1 MDHHQRTEPS
11 IPITFAEVKR
21 VLTSHDDGATIAS
34 MTDMPLEN
42 FSLPTRTWFR
52 ETFGAPTPPQA
63 QGWLPIQRGEH
74 TLILAPTGSG
84 KTLAA
89 FLWGIDQLYRHDRR
103 PPTTD
108 GVQLL
113 YVSPLKALNND
124 IERNLRA
131 PLEGIRAT
139 AERLQIELPTLR
151 VAVRTGDTPSSARAA
166 MLKHPP
172 HILITTPESLY
183 LMLTAPRAREMFR
196 ATRTVLVDEIHTL
209 VGNKRGAHLAL
220 SLERLC
226 HLATERVQRIGLSA
240 TIKPLEEAARFL
252 VGQDSILSNRP
263 VTIVNAGY
271 KKNLDLQVVTVV
283 DDFKQL
289 PGETIWPLVV
299 PRVLNDIMAHRTTL
313 IFANNRR
320 LAERTAD
327 RLNAQFTAVQSEEIA
342 PDSTE
347 ALAPGGHARD
357 RGIFAIGAEG
367 PFRAHHG
374 SMSKEARRKME
385 QDLKGGKLPALV
397 GTSSLELGIDIG
409 AVDLVVQLQSP
420 KSVAQG
426 LQRVGRSGHLV
437 GQTSVGRIYATFRED
452 LVEAAA
458 IVRGMLEGDVEETRA
473 PENPLDVLA
482 QQIVAMVAC
491 ETWSAPALYGLVR
504 RAYPFR
510 DLSREL
516 FDSVLAMLSG
526 KYERVRAKIV
536 WDRVNDKLAALPGS
550 RLLAMMNA
558 GTISDAGAFG
568 VYLPDGKTKIGE
580 LEEEFVFETKVGD
593 AFLLGSHT
601 WRVRDIGD
609 DRLIVEDA
617 AGATPRMPFWN
628 GDYPYRPYELG
639 ARIGKFRREVADK
652 IADARRGAMGKGAI
666 ELRPYEIEQWLQREY
681 VLDENSARNLVA
693 HVQHQLD
700 AVGARSVS
708 SDTTIVVE
716 TFQDAI
722 GEPRMVIHSPF
733 GGRVNAA
740 WALAIAS
747 TLRERFGV
755 EPETQTNDDGM
766 IFRFPR
772 STEPPVDIVTRLT
785 PDDARERILRELPNS
800 AVFGAHFRMNAA
812 RALLLPKTRGA
823 KRTPFW
829 LQRLKAKD
837 LLASVRQYDDFPIVA
852 ETYRDCLRDVFDLP
866 HLEEILTKIQ
876 RGEIRVVPI
885 ETIAPSPVASGLL
898 FNFISVYMY
907 EWDAPKAERQMQSLA
922 VSREMLD
929 DVMRESVIRELLK
942 PEAIAETQTRAQHT
956 AEGFQARS
964 VEELALI
971 LDELGDLT
979 MDEILAR
986 GAGDAR
992 AWLAQLAAENRV
1004 VEISIATRRG
1014 AETRW
1019 VSAERA
1025 PEYQS
1030 LARNEMIL
1038 RRLLA
1043 HSGILTRNDIL
1054 NRFAFDE
1061 TWLDETLAKLT
1072 ASRDIVSIS
1081 NLQPFDSAQGK
1092 SPISEFVDRRNLEQI
1107 HRRTLSLL
1115 RKEIQ
1120 PVPLFQY
1127 ADFLARWQHLAP
1139 RLSGDDALPR
1149 ALEQLRGIALP
1160 LAVWERDA
1168 LPARVADFEPS
1179 DLDALC
1185 QRGEII
1191 WIADKTR
1198 VRFIARGA
1206 GALFLDALDE
1216 SALSDDAQK
1225 ILAFLKSEGASFTT
1239 DLPVDAKRAMSAL
1252 AELVAAGLA
1261 TNDALDAARTVTHPS
1276 TPLRFAQDASPLQT
1290 ELAARLAN
1298 VPRTLSHT
1306 RYRDAKRRVAK
1317 RVRASVGAIHE
1328 LPQPGRWS
1336 LVHRAAVLGQMS
1348 DEERAEKL
1356 ARVYL
1361 ARYGIVTREC
1371 LEREDRAGDWAML
1384 YPVFNRWEMRG
1395 EIRRG
1400 YFVEGLSGVQFAAK
1414 DAVEMLRAPMSDAF
1428 VVINATDPANI
1439 ANVARIASTHVVLAR
1454 GQPIVI
1460 AEDNGERIVA
1470 RGEESAL
1477 KRALQAYIARA
1488 PRRVV
1493 VKQWNGA
1500 NVRGSD
1506 GETILESLG
1515 FFRAPTG
1522 MER

>member
-1 MDHHQRTEPS
+1 VTTNPLDHFS
-11 IPITFAEVKR
+11 I
-21 VLTSHDDGATIAS
+21 
-34 MTDMPLEN
+34 
-42 FSLPTRTWFR
+42 PTRTWFH
-52 ETFGAPTPPQA
+52 ETFAEPTPPQA
-63 QGWLPIQRGEH
+63 QGWRPIQRGDH

-89 FLWGIDQLYRHDRR
+89 FLWGIDLLYRKNDRQPTSDDRR
-103 PPTTD
+103 QTTESPGHRIAE

-139 AERLQIELPTLR
+139 AERLGGELPALR

-183 LMLTAPRAREMFR
+183 LMLTAPRARAMFR
-196 ATRTVLVDEIHTL
+196 ATRTVIVDEIHTL

-226 HLATERVQRIGLSA
+226 QLATDRVQRIGLSA

-252 VGQDSILSNRP
+252 GGQSTVDSRPSSVSSLLAPRP

-271 KKNLDLQVVTVV
+271 RKPLDLQVVTVV
-283 DDFKQL
+283 EDFKQL

-299 PRVLNDIMAHRTTL
+299 PRVLNDIMVHRTTL

-347 ALAPGGHARD
+347 ALAPRGLPRD

-374 SMSKEARRKME
+374 SMSKQARRKME
-385 QDLKGGKLPALV
+385 QDLKDGKLPALV

-458 IVRGMLEGDVEETRA
+458 IARGMLEGDVEETHA

-491 ETWSAPALYGLVR
+491 ETWNGPALYDLVR

-510 DLSREL
+510 DLSRGL
-516 FDSVLAMLSG
+516 FDSVLEMLSG
-526 KYERVRAKIV
+526 KFERVRARIV
-536 WDRVNDKLAALPGS
+536 WDRVNDKLAALSGS

-558 GTISDAGAFG
+558 GTIADAGAFG

-639 ARIGKFRREVADK
+639 ARIGKFRREVAECVRALDK
-652 IADARRGAMGKGAI
+652 TPRQV
-666 ELRPYEIEQWLQREY
+666 EQWLQREY
-681 VLDENSARNLVA
+681 VLDENSARNLIA

-700 AVGARSVS
+700 AVGVMS

-722 GEPRMVIHSPF
+722 GESRMVIHSPF
-733 GGRVNAA
+733 GGRVNGA

-747 TLRERFGV
+747 RVRERYGV

-772 STEPPVDIVTRLT
+772 STELPVDLVARMS
-785 PDDARERILRELPNS
+785 PDEARTRILRELPNS

-812 RALLLPKTRGA
+812 RALLLPKARGA

-837 LLASVRQYDDFPIVA
+837 LLASVRAYDNFPILA
-852 ETYRDCLRDVFDLP
+852 ETYRDCLRDAFDLP
-866 HLEEILTKIQ
+866 HLAEILSKIQ
-876 RGEIRVVPI
+876 RGEIRIVPV

-929 DVMRESVIRELLK
+929 DVMCDGAMRELLK
-942 PEAIAETQTRAQHT
+942 PEAIVEMEQRAQHD
-956 AEGFQARS
+956 APGFQARS
-964 VEELALI
+964 PEELALI
-971 LDELGDLT
+971 LHELGDLT
-979 MDEILAR
+979 TAEVIAR
-986 GAGDAR
+986 AAGDAR
-992 AWLAQLAAENRV
+992 AWLAQLAAENRI
-1004 VEISIATRRG
+1004 VEIEIPTRRG
-1014 AETRW
+1014 KETRW
-1019 VSAERA
+1019 IPTELA

-1030 LARNEMIL
+1030 LERNENIL

-1043 HSGILTRNDIL
+1043 RSGLLTRDTIL
-1054 NRFAFDE
+1054 NRYTFDHA
-1061 TWLDETLAKLT
+1061 WLDETLARLT
-1072 ASRDIVSIS
+1072 ASRELVP
-1081 NLQPFDSAQGK
+1081 LAE
-1092 SPISEFVDRRNLEQI
+1092 SPNHPITEFVDRGNLEQI

-1127 ADFLARWQHLAP
+1127 ADFLTRWQHLSP
-1139 RLSGDDALPR
+1139 RLTGDDALPR
-1149 ALEQLRGIALP
+1149 VLEQLRGIALP
-1160 LAVWERDA
+1160 LAVWEREI
-1168 LPARVADFEPS
+1168 LPTRVAGFEPS
-1179 DLDALC
+1179 DLDARC
-1185 QRGEII
+1185 ERGELI
-1191 WIADKTR
+1191 WAADKAR
-1198 VRFIARGA
+1198 VRFFTRGE
-1206 GALFLDALDE
+1206 GALFLAAPDE
-1216 SALSDDAQK
+1216 SALSEDARK
-1225 ILAFLKSEGASFTT
+1225 ILAFLKSEGASFTAEIIKGFGT
-1239 DLPVDAKRAMSAL
+1239 VGVFDQTAL
-1252 AELVAAGLA
+1252 QELVAAGWI
-1261 TNDALDAARTVTHPS
+1261 TNDALNAVRNAGAFHETPS
-1276 TPLRFAQDASPLQT
+1276 QHSELQT

-1298 VPRTLSHT
+1298 VPRALSHT

-1317 RVRASVGAIHE
+1317 RLRTSAGAFHE
-1328 LPQPGRWS
+1328 TPLQGRWS
-1336 LVHRAAVLGQMS
+1336 IVPRAAVLGQMS
-1348 DEERAEKL
+1348 DEERSEKL

-1371 LEREDRAGDWAML
+1371 LAREDRAGDWAEL

-1395 EIRRG
+1395 ELRRG
-1400 YFVEGLSGVQFAAK
+1400 YFVEGLSGVQFAPK
-1414 DAVEMLRAPMSDAF
+1414 DAVEALRAAPADALI
-1428 VVINATDPANI
+1428 VVNATDPAHI
-1439 ANVARIASTHVVLAR
+1439 ADTARVASTHIVLSR

-1460 AEDNGERIVA
+1460 AEDSGERIVA
-1470 RGEESAL
+1470 RGDAGTL
-1477 KRALQAYIARA
+1477 TRALQAYIAHA
-1488 PRRVV
+1488 PRRIV

-1500 NVRGSD
+1500 SVRGSA
-1506 GETILESLG
+1506 GETILQSLG
-1515 FFRAPTG
+1515 FYRTPTG

>member
-1 MDHHQRTEPS
+1 
-11 IPITFAEVKR
+11 
-21 VLTSHDDGATIAS
+21 
-34 MTDMPLEN
+34 MTDNPLDS
-42 FSLPTRTWFR
+42 FSISTRTWFR

-63 QGWLPIQRGEH
+63 QGWLPIQRGDH

-89 FLWGIDQLYRHDRR
+89 FLWGIDELFDERR
-103 PPTTD
+103 RTKNETRITQSPNHPIIQD
-108 GVQLL
+108 GVRLL

-124 IERNLRA
+124 IERNLRV

-139 AERLQIELPTLR
+139 AERLGVALPALR

-196 ATRTVLVDEIHTL
+196 TTRTIIVDEIHTL

-226 HLATERVQRIGLSA
+226 HLATAPVQRIGLSA

-252 VGQDSILSNRP
+252 GGQSPVASRQSPVSSPLAPRP

-271 KKNLDLQVVTVV
+271 KKSLDLKVVTVV

-289 PGETIWPLVV
+289 PGETIWLLVV

-385 QDLKGGKLPALV
+385 QDLKDGKLPALV

-491 ETWSAPALYGLVR
+491 ETWSASALHGLVR

-510 DLSREL
+510 ELSREL
-516 FDSVLAMLSG
+516 FDSVLEMLSG
-526 KYERVRAKIV
+526 KFDRKSPREEKRDGVESDFARGDLRSVRAKIV

-558 GTISDAGAFG
+558 GTIADAGAFG

-601 WRVRDIGD
+601 WRVRDISD

-639 ARIGKFRREVADK
+639 KRIGKFRREVAD
-652 IADARRGAMGKGAI
+652 RVGAFH
-666 ELRPYEIEQWLQREY
+666 ETPLQIEQWLQREY
-681 VLDENSARNLVA
+681 VLDEKSARNLIA
-693 HVQHQLD
+693 HVQRQLD
-700 AVGARSVS
+700 AVGVMS

-733 GGRVNAA
+733 GGRVNGA
-740 WALAIAS
+740 WALAMAS
-747 TLRERFGV
+747 MIRERYGA

-772 STEPPVDIVTRLT
+772 SAEPPLDIVTRLT
-785 PDDARERILRELPNS
+785 SADARERILRELPNS

-829 LQRLKAKD
+829 LQRLKARD
-837 LLASVRQYDDFPIVA
+837 LLASVRAYDDFPIVA

-876 RGEIRVVPI
+876 RGEIQVVPI

-907 EWDAPKAERQMQSLA
+907 EWDAPKAERQMQTLA

-929 DVMRESVIRELLK
+929 DVMRDGVRRDLLK
-942 PEAIAETQTRAQHT
+942 PEAIAEMEQRAQHD
-956 AEGFQARS
+956 APGFQARRA
-964 VEELALI
+964 EELALI
-971 LDELGDLT
+971 LHELGDLT
-979 MDEILAR
+979 TDEIIAR

-1004 VEISIATRRG
+1004 VEIPIATRRG
-1014 AETRW
+1014 NETRW
-1019 VSAERA
+1019 ISVERTS
-1025 PEYQS
+1025 EYES
-1030 LARNEMIL
+1030 LARNETIL

-1043 HSGILTRNDIL
+1043 HSGILTRDEIL
-1054 NRFAFDE
+1054 NRYAFDE
-1061 TWLDETLAKLT
+1061 TWLAETLARLT
-1072 ASRDIVSIS
+1072 ASRDLVP
-1081 NLQPFDSAQGK
+1081 LAQ
-1092 SPISEFVDRRNLEQI
+1092 SPNHPIAEFVDRRNLEQI

-1120 PVPLFQY
+1120 PVSLFQY

-1139 RLSGDDALPR
+1139 RLSGNDALPR

-1160 LAVWERDA
+1160 LAVWERDG
-1168 LPARVADFEPS
+1168 LPARVADFEPR
-1179 DLDALC
+1179 DLDELC

-1191 WIADKTR
+1191 WVADKTR
-1198 VRFIARGA
+1198 VRFFARGE
-1206 GALFLDALDE
+1206 GAVFLAAPDE
-1216 SALSDDAQK
+1216 SALSDDARK
-1225 ILAFLKSEGASFTT
+1225 ILAFLKSEGASFTAEIARSVGAFNQT
-1239 DLPVDAKRAMSAL
+1239 PLQ
-1252 AELVAAGLA
+1252 ELVAAGWV
-1261 TNDALDAARTVTHPS
+1261 TNDSLDAVRHGGAFHE
-1276 TPLRFAQDASPLQT
+1276 TPLQKSELAA

-1298 VPRTLSHT
+1298 VPRPLSHT

-1317 RVRASVGAIHE
+1317 RVRAEMSSTAQI
-1328 LPQPGRWS
+1328 QGRWS
-1336 LVHRAAVLGQMS
+1336 LVQRATVLGQMS

-1361 ARYGIVTREC
+1361 ARYGIVTRES
-1371 LEREDRAGDWAML
+1371 LEREDRASDWALL

-1400 YFVEGLSGVQFAAK
+1400 YFVVGLSGVQFAAK
-1414 DAVEMLRAPMSDAF
+1414 DAVELLRAPMADALI
-1428 VVINATDPANI
+1428 VMNAADPANI
-1439 ANVARIASTHVVLAR
+1439 ADTARVASTHVVLSR

-1460 AEDNGERIVA
+1460 AEDSGERIVA
-1470 RGEESAL
+1470 HGDAETIQ
-1477 KRALQAYIARA
+1477 RALQTYVERAAR
-1488 PRRVV
+1488 RIV
-1493 VKQWNGA
+1493 VKMWNGA
-1500 NVRGSD
+1500 SVRGSE
-1506 GETILESLG
+1506 GEALLQSLG
-1515 FFRAPTG
+1515 FYRAPTG